1 MRKTKVP
8 SHHKIL
14 FHKHLHA
21 FRFTEMSESDSSVP
35 ENLGLTS
42 PNVDAPATGANI
54 CEVTRSFLEMSSR
67 QQLVPGRRPSVP
79 ATLQWIDPCSVETWR
94 RLYRQIGAP
103 WHWHDRDAWDQSAL
117 AAHLA
122 RPEIRIFRVT
132 VDLGPDWSDA
142 VGFLELERHAGG
154 SVEIAYVGLDQRVLG
169 RRLGGWLVS
178 EAVRTAF
185 DWGAVRV
192 WLHTCTLDAPA
203 ALPNYLARGFSV
215 TRVETYFT
223 STR

>member
-1 MRKTKVP
+1 
-8 SHHKIL
+8 
-14 FHKHLHA
+14 
-21 FRFTEMSESDSSVP
+21 MSESDSSVP

-54 CEVTRSFLEMSSR
+54 CEVTRTYLEISSR
-67 QQLVPGRRPSVP
+67 QQLVPGQCPSVP
-79 ATLQWIDPCSVETWR
+79 ATLERIDPCSVDAWR
-94 RLYRQIGAP
+94 ALYRQIGAP
-103 WHWHDRDAWDQSAL
+103 WHWHDRDAWDQNAM

-142 VGFLELERHAGG
+142 VGFLELERHADE
-154 SVEIAYVGLDQRVLG
+154 SVEIAYIGLDERVLG

-223 STR
+223 TIS